1 MSQSKF
7 IKLTDSLKAKDD
19 SGNTCWIDEFTEFQ
33 DANPHELATGA
44 KFHAL
49 RTGERLYQRSP
60 TEYET
65 GELQKKRITRVE
77 DNLTISKR
85 ETA

>member
-1 MSQSKF
+1 MAQFKL
-7 IKLTDSLKAKDD
+7 IKLTDSFKAKDE

-33 DANPHELATGA
+33 DGNPHELATGA

-49 RTGERLYQRSP
+49 RTGERLYQLSA

-65 GELQKKRITRVE
+65 GELQERRITRVE
-77 DNLTISKR
+77 DT
-85 ETA
+85 